1 MLDISYPSQKV
12 PCFCLD
18 ATQNADPLL
27 TEDKLSTFGK
37 LRDGF
42 IWLFEHKSF
51 LSVIITLLLWTT
63 SASPRFKTGVSNI
76 EVILLTRAIKRKT
89 KLGKI

>member
-12 PCFCLD
+12 PCFCSD
-18 ATQNADPLL
+18 TTQNADPLL

-63 SASPRFKTGVSNI
+63 
-76 EVILLTRAIKRKT
+76 LLPPDLKQVFQI
-89 KLGKI
+89 